1 MRVQRSGFAV
11 LTLLLAFVPA
21 AWAQECPPNGFI
33 DAYRQAEAADARKD
47 FAAAVAQFRPLA
59 EQGLGPAQLRLG
71 QLMAAG
77 EGVPADPVAG
87 YRWTALAADV
97 DTPGAKAALAALEP
111 RLSAP
116 QRAQVKPRGWKPT
129 LGPCLAV
136 DPRIKRS
143 DGTPGYD
150 AQRLVN
156 RVLRP
161 RLASV
166 AQPARRDWL
175 VHALEGVRTK
185 SPRYLIYLKS
195 LYGVRFVD
203 GTAPL
208 IVVDVREN
216 LPLLVINEEIAT
228 TSMEDGGNVLIGAA
242 VYAVHK
248 LLMPPVIAFETQSY
262 KGRTIRF
269 PATDDGRRFLA
280 VMKQAI
286 DMAENLPPA
295 LAKEARA
302 VLDIRYEPRE
312 PYDKRGGAMAPGDI
326 FRDPA
331 TKEIYLGY
339 AENFDQRGPAHIV
352 LNLTSA
358 DIRRRRRI
366 EYEEAEQQLE
376 AARERNA
383 TAEAAKAEQRMT
395 EIKNLNTGVDK
406 RGFCEFL
413 NNGIQVMEALKFDPI
428 EINAAYK
435 VRFDR
440 GCS

>member
-1 MRVQRSGFAV
+1 MRRSLCFAAMALLAGFAS
-11 LTLLLAFVPA
+11 TA
-21 AWAQECPPNGFI
+21 AAQDCPPNGFI
-33 DAYRQAEAADARKD
+33 DAYRQAEAAYARKD

-71 QLMAAG
+71 QLTAAG
-77 EGVPADPVAG
+77 EGAPADPVAA

-97 DTPGAKAALAALEP
+97 DTPGAKAALAALDP
-111 RLSAP
+111 RLSAA
-116 QRAQVKPRGWKPT
+116 QRAQAKPNGWKPT
-129 LGPCLAV
+129 LGACLAV
-136 DPRIKRS
+136 DPRTKRS

-150 AQRLVN
+150 ARLLVN
-156 RVLRP
+156 HVFRP
-161 RLASV
+161 EAPSV
-166 AQPARRDWL
+166 AQPQRRDWL

-195 LYGVRFVD
+195 LYGLRFVD
-203 GTAPL
+203 GTSPL
-208 IVVDVREN
+208 IVIDTRDN
-216 LPLLVINEEIAT
+216 LPELVINEQTAMD
-228 TSMEDGGNVLIGAA
+228 SMDDGGKVLIGAA
-242 VYAVHK
+242 VYAIHK
-248 LLMPPVIAFETQSY
+248 QLMPIVVAVETQSY

-269 PATDDGRRFLA
+269 PATDDGRRFAA

-286 DMAENLPPA
+286 DMAESLPPA

-312 PYDKRGGAMAPGDI
+312 PYDKRGGALAPGDI

-331 TKEIYLGY
+331 TKELYLGY

-366 EYEEAEQQLE
+366 DYEEAEHQLE

-383 TAEAAKAEQRMT
+383 TADAAKAEQRMT

-413 NNGIQVMEALKFDPI
+413 NNGIQVMEALKLDPI

-435 VRFDR
+435 TRFDR